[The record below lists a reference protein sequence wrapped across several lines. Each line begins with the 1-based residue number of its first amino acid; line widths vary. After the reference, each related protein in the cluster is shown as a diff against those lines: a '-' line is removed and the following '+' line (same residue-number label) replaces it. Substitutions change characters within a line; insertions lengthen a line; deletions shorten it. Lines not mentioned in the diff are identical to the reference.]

1 MICLNYKNIKPSVN
15 KGAEERI
22 LSILSRIPP
31 CPGRIFPLSLIFAF
45 LFNIL
50 NVRSPTTDNKPIAIE
65 KDIKTKL
72 LIKRYLDSLFLII

>member
-1 MICLNYKNIKPSVN
+1 MPRVN
-15 KGAEERI
+15 NGAEDKI

-50 NVRSPTTDNKPIAIE
+50 NVRSPTTDIKPMAIA
-65 KDIKTKL
+65 KDTKTKL
-72 LIKRYLDSLFLII
+72 SIGR